1 MKKILVLIMVLMIGL
16 SGCTGNAFS
25 DGLDWTECKMFYLL
39 DDNGSYQDT
48 ENVKYRIYNKELFV
62 TDGNE
67 KIILNSNTYF
77 ICEVE

>member
-1 MKKILVLIMVLMIGL
+1 MKKILVLVMVLFM
-16 SGCTGNAFS
+16 SGCTTDLFD
-25 DGLDWTECKMFYLL
+25 DGYDWTECKVFYLL
-39 DDNGSYQDT
+39 DDNDSYQDT
-48 ENVKYRIYNKELFV
+48 ENVKYRIYRSELFV